1 MTPTELL
8 QQARYNLQ
16 IQLSAIDQMIGCN
29 DAAEAAMCLSLS
41 TTQISD
47 YVASMKDLHIEADKS
62 YELARTAAT
71 KTMLRYYDTKR
82 PSYVYNET
90 NTAALPG
97 EIDRR
102 MSGLENISN

>member
-8 QQARYNLQ
+8 QHTRSLLQ
-16 IQLSAIDQMIGCN
+16 KQIEAIDLMIICN
-29 DAAEAAMCLSLS
+29 EDAEQAIS
-41 TTQISD
+41 TLPNHRLIGDEVGHSKH
-47 YVASMKDLHIEADKS
+47 VHIKADMA
-62 YELARTAAT
+62 YNLARTAAN

-82 PSYVYNET
+82 PGYVYNET